1 MFDKLREKMIKY
13 DKLWQTLKAKGL
25 SEYKLYTY
33 YNINR
38 SLINR
43 LRHNQN
49 VEVRTI
55 DRLCELLDCKVEDI
69 MEYFPDHK
77 EK

>member
-1 MFDKLREKMIKY
+1 MIKY

-69 MEYFPDHK
+69 MEYFPDDSK
-77 EK
+77 KQSQ